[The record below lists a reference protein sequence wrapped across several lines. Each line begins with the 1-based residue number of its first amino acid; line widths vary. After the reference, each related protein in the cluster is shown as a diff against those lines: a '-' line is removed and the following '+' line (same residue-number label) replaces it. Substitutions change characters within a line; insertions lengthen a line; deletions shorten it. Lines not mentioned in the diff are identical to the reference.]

1 VYYVIERRAA
11 SLDGRGRRKEDAP
24 DLAMLALQL
33 LIRLQN
39 ELFAC
44 MAADGFDDVRPR
56 HGTVLACLDGEGTRP
71 VDLAR
76 RSGRRKQ
83 ALAAIID
90 DLVRLGYVVRRPDP
104 LDRRGK
110 LVLPTERGLAWME
123 TSDRVMQGIEVSL
136 AASIGDEDFL
146 HSRAQIA
153 GLVAALEPRPAGSG
167 RRSCPLGPQQR

>member
-1 VYYVIERRAA
+1 MFEPRAA

-24 DLAMLALQL
+24 DLAILALQL
-33 LIRLQN
+33 LLRLQK
-39 ELFAC
+39 ELFAR

-56 HGTVLACLDGEGTRP
+56 HGAVLAHLDGEGTRP

-83 ALAAIID
+83 ALGAIID

-110 LVLPTERGLAWME
+110 LVVPTERGLAWMGK
-123 TSDRVMQGIEVSL
+123 SDNVMQDIEVSL
-136 AASIGDEDFL
+136 ATSIGDEDFL
-146 HSRAQIA
+146 HARARIA
-153 GLVAALEPRPAGSG
+153 DLVRALEPRPAGSG
-167 RRSCPLGPQQR
+167 RRRRPHGPQRR